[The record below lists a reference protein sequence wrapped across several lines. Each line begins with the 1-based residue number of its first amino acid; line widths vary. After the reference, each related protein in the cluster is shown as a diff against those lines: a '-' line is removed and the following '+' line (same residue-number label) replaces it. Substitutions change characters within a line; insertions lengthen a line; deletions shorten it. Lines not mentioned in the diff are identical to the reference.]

1 MNEQQLREIAEAA
14 FKRQFGDIEVV
25 GVNIRRGL
33 GFEDDSPVV
42 HVDIIYDDEDGQV
55 ARCGYLGVLSEI
67 LDKTWYEGEENL
79 GYPLVHLL
87 VKSGQRGRTTASQCG
102 MAAPAACAP

>member
-25 GVNIRRGL
+25 EINIRQGL

-42 HVDIIYDDEDGQV
+42 HVDIIHDDEDGQV
-55 ARCGYLGVLSEI
+55 ANQGYLGVLSEI
-67 LDKTWYEGEENL
+67 LDKTWYEGKEDL
-79 GYPLVHLL
+79 GYPLVRVL
-87 VKSGQRGRTTASQCG
+87 VKSGQRDPITA
-102 MAAPAACAP
+102 